1 MHSVH
6 TKVPVFVNVMY
17 FCHSKMVIRI
27 ETVCKTELVER
38 RVRVVAHMLAPGCF
52 SSGTWH
58 SHPTDSMS
66 ETCLNS
72 QMSFNEASP
81 YERFIQS
88 MLADELDTV
97 NSISELLLGLYIR
110 CVFNTDNN

>member
-1 MHSVH
+1 
-6 TKVPVFVNVMY
+6 
-17 FCHSKMVIRI
+17 
-27 ETVCKTELVER
+27 
-38 RVRVVAHMLAPGCF
+38 
-52 SSGTWH
+52 
-58 SHPTDSMS
+58 MS

-81 YERFIQS
+81 YERFIQN

-97 NSISELLLGLYIR
+97 NSISDILLGLNIR